1 MPVLC
6 AVLFD
11 FFGTLTEAVTRG
23 PAHAAIARRL
33 GCDPTDFARALDR
46 SFLTRA
52 RGGLGSPEQALRT
65 LATSLGGTPSPRTL
79 HAMADERVAA
89 VRADTRLRPEAVP
102 VLRGLRSRG
111 LRLGLIS
118 DCGPE
123 LPSFLPGL
131 PIAELL
137 DTTVFS
143 IDVGACKPDPALY
156 LAACDRLDVA
166 PDECLYVG
174 DGGSRE
180 LTGAGAVGMHPV
192 RLAAPDL
199 GGHLGFNHDT
209 GWTGPTIRSLTEV
222 PALAAA
228 VDALADLPALAAT
241 IDPPGELPGL
251 VAGRGLQRA
260 GVSSGGWP
268 SSW

>member
-1 MPVLC
+1 MPALC

-33 GCDPTDFARALDR
+33 GCDPGDFARALDR
-46 SFLTRA
+46 TFLTRA

-65 LATSLGGTPSPRTL
+65 LATSVGGTPSPRTL
-79 HAMADERVAA
+79 HAMAGERVAA
-89 VRADTRLRPEAVP
+89 VRADTRLRAEAVP
-102 VLRGLRSRG
+102 VLRSLRARG

-123 LPSFLPGL
+123 LPDFLPGL

-137 DTTVFS
+137 DATVFS
-143 IDVGACKPDPALY
+143 IEVGACKPDPALY
-156 LAACDRLDVA
+156 LAACDRLGVA
-166 PDECLYVG
+166 PQECLYVG

-180 LTGAGAVGMHPV
+180 LTGAAAVGMHPV

-199 GGHLGFNHDT
+199 AGHLGFNHDT
-209 GWTGPTIRSLTEV
+209 GWSGPTIRSLTEV

-228 VDALADLPALAAT
+228 LDPLADLPALVSTAGSLA
-241 IDPPGELPGL
+241 ELRAL
-251 VAGRGLQRA
+251 VATADR
-260 GVSSGGWP
+260 
-268 SSW
+268 

>member
-1 MPVLC
+1 MPALC

-33 GCDPTDFARALDR
+33 GCDPADFARALDR

-52 RGGLGSPEQALRT
+52 RGGLGSAEQALHT
-65 LATSLGGTPSPRTL
+65 LARGLGGTPSPATL

-89 VRADTRLRPEAVP
+89 VRADTRLRPETVP
-102 VLRGLRSRG
+102 VLRGLRARG

-123 LPSFLPGL
+123 LPDFLPGL

-137 DTTVFS
+137 DATVFS
-143 IDVGACKPDPALY
+143 IEVGACKPDPALY
-156 LAACDRLDVA
+156 LAACDRLEVA

-180 LTGAGAVGMHPV
+180 LTGAAAVGMHAV
-192 RLAAPDL
+192 KLAAPDL

-209 GWTGPTIRSLTEV
+209 DWAGPTVRSLAEV

-228 VDALADLPALAAT
+228 VDSLAGLPALASTA
-241 IDPPGELPGL
+241 GSLAELRAL
-251 VAGRGLQRA
+251 VAAADR
-260 GVSSGGWP
+260 
-268 SSW
+268 